1 MNRYIGTSILFSFI
15 IYPDFVYIHTLVV
28 TIPIYKLK
36 LNNRIYNVL
45 VVVGFSYWHKRI
57 AYRQTIYIWPFQLWN
72 LLFDILMILFTT
84 YLISASKSSKM
95 FRGIPGGSIAWIHSS
110 RTSVYQYIL
119 IYKIAIFKRH
129 LGISFDHF
137 KSTKVQIAAAEHFAL
152 WKLER
157 IDLKILTFERWFP
170 TPSSWLK
177 PPTLYTIMYNSHSN
191 LDIVNKSSDPFCSLY
206 QIIH

>member
-1 MNRYIGTSILFSFI
+1 MNRYIGISILFSFI

-28 TIPIYKLK
+28 TIPICKLK

-45 VVVGFSYWHKRI
+45 VVEGFSYWHKRI
-57 AYRQTIYIWPFQLWN
+57 AYRQTIFIWPFQLWN

-95 FRGIPGGSIAWIHSS
+95 FRGIPGGSVAWIHSS

-119 IYKIAIFKRH
+119 IYKIAIFKTVLRH

-137 KSTKVQIAAAEHFAL
+137 KSAKVQIAAAV
-152 WKLER
+152 
-157 IDLKILTFERWFP
+157 
-170 TPSSWLK
+170 
-177 PPTLYTIMYNSHSN
+177 TLYKLQVY
-191 LDIVNKSSDPFCSLY
+191 FW
-206 QIIH
+206 